1 MNNIQQVRV
10 QLQKIYESIG
20 PDKVSFLF
28 FLILHTYNQP
38 TKFSVVFVSLQ

>member
-20 PDKVSFLF
+20 PEKVYKNCYCCAQL
-28 FLILHTYNQP
+28 YNWAISQI
-38 TKFSVVFVSLQ
+38 S